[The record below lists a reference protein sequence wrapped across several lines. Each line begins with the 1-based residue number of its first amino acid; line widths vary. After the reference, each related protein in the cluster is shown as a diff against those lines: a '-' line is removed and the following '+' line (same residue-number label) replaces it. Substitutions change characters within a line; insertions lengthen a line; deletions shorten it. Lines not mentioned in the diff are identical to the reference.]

1 MSGQQE
7 TYLGYVNTNTVRQE
21 AGFSNEIRVSDA
33 RINQAIKTAE
43 EYINDEINSKFNPY
57 AGATS
62 DPPQLIKQA
71 TLLMAIAV
79 VRAPFPDELNTYDKN
94 WKLGLELLKRYKE
107 TNPTAQ
113 AGVSGGSFLSAYNAD
128 TNDPNNLPD
137 LTSKTFN
144 TDYVPTFRSD

>member
-1 MSGQQE
+1 MSGQE
-7 TYLGYVNTNTVRQE
+7 ENYDGYVNTNTVRQE
-21 AGFSNEIRVSDA
+21 AGFSNEVRVSDK

-43 EYINDEINSKFNPY
+43 EYINDEINTVFLPY
-57 AGATS
+57 SGATS
-62 DPPQLIKQA
+62 APPQLIKQA

-94 WKLGLELLKRYKE
+94 WKLGLELLKRFKE

-113 AGVSGGSFLSAYNAD
+113 TGVSGTSFLSDYNAD
-128 TNDPNNLPD
+128 TNNPNATPD

-144 TDYVPTFRSD
+144 TDYVPTFRS